1 MSRST
6 SSSPTSVSFAPRE
19 PPRGDRRQRWCYRF
33 NVVSNVAQRKLDKL
47 PASPGVYV
55 FHGADGKVLYVGKA
69 RSLRNRVR
77 SYFQPGSSDLRAFV
91 SRLERELTDIE
102 TFVTHNDKEAA
113 LLENQLIKSH
123 QPKYNVKLR
132 DDKEFLSLR
141 LDTGKP
147 WPRLEVVR
155 RPKPDGAQYFGPYHS
170 ATAARQTL
178 RLVNRYFQ
186 LRTCTDTE
194 LRLRS
199 RPCLQYQIKRCPAP
213 CVLEVDEEEYRAQV
227 VNVARFLDGRHDELV
242 RDLDERM
249 ERASR
254 DLAYERAAIYRDQIR
269 AVERAR
275 EEQRVAGVQKSDQDA
290 IGFHRQ
296 GDQVEVAV
304 LSMRGGRLFGVRT
317 LPMRRVA
324 VPNDEMLG
332 AFLRQHY
339 AERPTLPDEI
349 LVPESIEMSEA
360 LEELLSEDRKR
371 RVHIVHPKRGAKAKL
386 LDLARENAEHAFN
399 EKERAREDVE
409 ARLESL
415 QKQLRLS
422 ILPRRIECVD
432 ISHTGG
438 EETVAVFVA
447 LQDGVPAKERYRS
460 FRVKRVSG
468 GDDYAAMY
476 EVLVRRLRRGRN
488 EEEGWGLPDLL
499 VVDGGKGQLGM
510 AVRALEDIGIADLE
524 IASVA
529 KPRVNA
535 AGEEEGDRVFR
546 PGQKNPVP
554 VRGNSALSLLLLAR
568 DETHRASNALRTQ
581 LGRRRRL
588 RSELD
593 DVPGVGPKTRAKLLR
608 TLGSLR
614 QVLAATEEQLVE
626 AGASRRQAQAIKS
639 TLGPAPVAF
648 DTETAEETAIENA
661 FQAD

>member
-1 MSRST
+1 
-6 SSSPTSVSFAPRE
+6 
-19 PPRGDRRQRWCYRF
+19 
-33 NVVSNVAQRKLDKL
+33 VVADAAQRKLDNL

-69 RSLRNRVR
+69 RSLRSRVR

-102 TFVTHNDKEAA
+102 TFVTHTDKEAA

-132 DDKEFLSLR
+132 DDKEYLSLR
-141 LDTGKP
+141 LDAKKP

-178 RLVNRYFQ
+178 RLLNRYFQ

-194 LRLRS
+194 FRMRS
-199 RPCLQYQIKRCPAP
+199 RPCLQHQIKRCPGP

-227 VNVARFLDGRHDELV
+227 ANVARFLDGRHGELV
-242 RDLDERM
+242 RDIDVRM
-249 ERASR
+249 KGASGE
-254 DLAYERAAIYRDQIR
+254 LEYERAAVYRDQLR
-269 AVERAR
+269 AVERAQ
-275 EEQRVAGVQKSDQDA
+275 EEQRVAGVQKSDQDV

-317 LPMRRVA
+317 LPLRRVA

-339 AERPTLPDEI
+339 TDRASLPDEI
-349 LVPESIEMSEA
+349 LVPVTIEMSEA
-360 LEELLSEDRKR
+360 LEELLSENRRR
-371 RVHIVHPKRGAKAKL
+371 RVQIVEPKRGAKAKL
-386 LDLARENAEHAFN
+386 LELARENAEHAFH

-409 ARLESL
+409 ARLAEL
-415 QKQLRLS
+415 QRQLRLS
-422 ILPRRIECVD
+422 VLPRRIECVD

-447 LQDGVPAKERYRS
+447 LENGALAKERYRS
-460 FRVKRVSG
+460 FRVKGVGG

-476 EVLVRRLRRGRN
+476 EVLMRRLRRGKN
-488 EEEGWGLPDLL
+488 DEEGWELPDLL
-499 VVDGGKGQLGM
+499 VVDGGKGQLGV
-510 AVRALEDIGIADLE
+510 AVRAREDIGVPDLD

-529 KPRVNA
+529 KPRVTVT
-535 AGEEEGDRVFR
+535 GEEEGDRVFR
-546 PGQKNPVP
+546 PGQKNAVP

-568 DETHRASNALRTQ
+568 DETHRASNTLRKKV
-581 LGRRRRL
+581 GRKRRL

-593 DVPGVGPKTRAKLLR
+593 GVPGVGPKTRGKLLR
-608 TLGSLR
+608 NLGSLR
-614 QVLAATEEQLVE
+614 EVLAATEEQLIA
-626 AGASRRQAQAIKS
+626 AGATRRQAEAIEE
-639 TLGPAPVAF
+639 TLGSRAPAGPEA
-648 DTETAEETAIENA
+648 ETAEETAIENA
-661 FQAD
+661 FQPN